1 MNQHMKHSHASNAY
15 RSAAVATSPLS
26 AVVMLYDAAI
36 NGLKRTMAS
45 LEEKRFEDAFKNLE
59 RATTILRAL
68 CHNLDFEK
76 GGAFAERMRDTYV
89 TLIMSALHAYGK
101 PDAAARFQN
110 AHRRLDRPARLL
122 GRGAYATVKGT
133 IHKVLKAREHKS
145 LIPSNIPAL

>member
-1 MNQHMKHSHASNAY
+1 MNQHMKHSHATNAY

-101 PDAAARFQN
+101 PDAAARFQKLI
-110 AHRRLDRPARLL
+110 AALTDLRDSWAEVRMQRS
-122 GRGAYATVKGT
+122 
-133 IHKVLKAREHKS
+133 KAQSTRS
-145 LIPSNIPAL
+145 